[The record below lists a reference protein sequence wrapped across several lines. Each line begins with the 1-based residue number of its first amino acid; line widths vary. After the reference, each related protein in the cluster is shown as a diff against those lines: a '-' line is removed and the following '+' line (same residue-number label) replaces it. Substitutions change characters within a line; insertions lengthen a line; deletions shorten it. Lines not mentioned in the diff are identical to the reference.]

1 MKTISILGC
10 GWLGFSLATHLKI
23 KNYKLNTSTTSIDKY
38 ELFIKQ
44 GFNAFL
50 IDSLKKQNHT
60 SFLQCEVLIICI
72 PTSKLPLEFLKHLLS
87 FNLSKLLK
95 VILIST
101 TSIYPNENKTFNEEF
116 NLSFENCGNIQAFKI
131 EEFLHKNL
139 ENLTIL
145 RCAGL
150 LGYDRIPIKYFH
162 NKILKD
168 KNKKVNFVHR
178 DDVVMALELLIN
190 SSVNDTFN
198 LCANSHPTKEE
209 LYKELEKNTSYFIKE
224 YKDSDN
230 LNNRIIKADKI
241 TKKLHFFYKF
251 DNPFNFFYV

>member
-1 MKTISILGC
+1 MMRVSILGC

-23 KNYKLNTSTTSIDKY
+23 KNYKINASTTSKDKY
-38 ELFIKQ
+38 ELFNKE

-50 IDSLKKQNHT
+50 IDSLKKQDLT
-60 SFLQCEVLIICI
+60 SFLECEILIICI

-87 FNLSKLLK
+87 FDLSKLSK

-101 TSIYPNENKTFNEEF
+101 TSIYPNENKTFDEEF
-116 NLSFENCGNIQAFKI
+116 ILSLENCGNIQAFQI
-131 EEFLHKNL
+131 EEFLRKNL
-139 ENLTIL
+139 SNLSIL

-150 LGYDRIPIKYFH
+150 MGYDRIPIKYFH

-178 DDVVMALELLIN
+178 DDVISAIETILNKNIY
-190 SSVNDTFN
+190 DTFN
-198 LCANSHPTKEE
+198 LCAKLHPTKEK
-209 LYKELEKNTSYFIKE
+209 LYKNIEANSLYSIKE
-224 YKDSDN
+224 YQNMDN

-241 TKKLHFFYKF
+241 TKKLHFSYKF